1 MINSLKQEEGNE
13 RDETMGRNFDMLV
26 DDYKCHAW
34 ILGLG
39 PLGDFQPLEYF
50 KQENIIRLYISL
62 EIFLLPCEQY

>member
-26 DDYKCHAW
+26 DDCKCHAW

-39 PLGDFQPLEYF
+39 PLGDF
-50 KQENIIRLYISL
+50 
-62 EIFLLPCEQY
+62 